1 MMSWSVR
8 IHLRSEAV
16 FGSGQS
22 TPGEVD
28 LDVVHDAD
36 GFPYYGARALKGHW
50 REQTEL
56 AARVLAEGA
65 TPTAKAAELAR
76 VVGRCFGHGGIND
89 GVQGGIHLNDAMVPA
104 AIRILFATAIQAQ
117 QLTPSEVLSSTTD
130 IRQFTAVND
139 ETGTVEKGSLR
150 KFRVVRKDLVLEAEL
165 DGFDGLPEHEIGL
178 LAAGLSSLRY
188 LGTMKHRGKGWVSC
202 ALIHQGAEVTPKYVH
217 ELRKWVTA
225 L

>member
-1 MMSWSVR
+1 MSWFIR
-8 IHLRSEAV
+8 IYLRSEAV

-28 LDVVHDAD
+28 LEVVHDVN

-56 AARVLAEGA
+56 AAKVLTQGIKS
-65 TPTAKAAELAR
+65 TAKAVELA
-76 VVGRCFGHGGIND
+76 VVVDHCFGRGGMSD
-89 GVQGGIHLNDAMVPA
+89 GVQGQIHLNDAMVPA
-104 AIRILFATAIQAQ
+104 AIRALFATAIQAR
-117 QLTPSEVLSSTTD
+117 QLTPSEVFDSMTD
-130 IRQFTAVND
+130 IRHFTSIND

-150 KFRVVRKDLVLEAEL
+150 QFRTIRKDLMLEAEL
-165 DGFDGLPEHEIGL
+165 DGFDGLTADEIGL

-202 ALIHQGAEVTPKYVH
+202 ALIHQGNDVTSKYVQ
-217 ELRKWVTA
+217 ELRKWVMA
-225 L
+225 S